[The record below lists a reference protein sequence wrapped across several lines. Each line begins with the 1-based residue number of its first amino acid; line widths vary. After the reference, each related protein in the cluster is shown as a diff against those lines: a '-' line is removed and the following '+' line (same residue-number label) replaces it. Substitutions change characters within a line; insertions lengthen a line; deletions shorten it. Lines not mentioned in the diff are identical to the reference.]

1 MAAYT
6 STQSGNWNSTA
17 TWGGSGYPVDG
28 DTWTISA
35 GHTITYNITTYQAT
49 GVGNGIVNNT
59 GRLTFAT
66 NGKMKLNGLLDI
78 YGDLIMIPNTEIS
91 IRGGNTEG
99 HGIYVRH
106 PTTTST
112 FHRIEMQ
119 GSAGTTETTISSAI
133 TSKQGYLPVASSAGF
148 AVGDWVSAFKRGLTS
163 VTERTDEG
171 FLVHDISGNNIYV
184 REFVGP
190 SSIIQSFSGSTI
202 TVQDASIFREW
213 QTVIFGTGANLNVRN
228 VSSINYTTNV
238 ITLSS
243 AVTGSVNGQTV
254 YTTGPIRQK
263 NSGDIVRKVATSVT
277 AEASSSATSIVV
289 GSTSGFSVG
298 DQIII
303 DSRSDGSYTDER
315 PERKTITGISGNTI
329 IVDSS
334 FGYTLYAGSFVV
346 RLTRN
351 CKIQTDQ
358 SGTHYGFFRIIEN
371 NTVNSNNRL
380 IMKDVEFRDMGTSVD
395 DFRSRS
401 GPTLS
406 GRYYNDLGADGVEI
420 EAITS
425 HRDAAR
431 NLTSAGFYFY
441 RFGYNWTVRNCVSFE
456 SVQGIWVERG
466 YEFNDMA
473 WFNNYSARA
482 ESYGFRWQ
490 NMRYEWNEFAYN
502 YTNRTD
508 DGALLV
514 NASRATGI
522 GLHHNWFNV
531 GQGNGINSDVQ
542 YGSFCLYQN
551 RIESVFGSA
560 IYGFNNGMG
569 NFIYNEII
577 QGATQDFGSDLSIQ
591 STIRGLDP
599 NQSAIMLEHNY
610 KLESV
615 CEFFPAGKREWN
627 KEENAWLVTHDND
640 AFSST
645 IGSGH
650 IEIIYIPPKVSFDVY
665 VDIKLVAGFSG
676 TPPVFEVREITNR
689 GTTSTNFIAG
699 HAGNPL
705 ISYVKQ
711 QSSVDSDG
719 WQTMHINVPATKYGT
734 RYSIGV
740 ITYSN
745 TSSEGWYEK
754 PIKYILSEPL
764 PTQEYAGINKYSGSS
779 IKADI
784 GNGKLRLGGRIS

>member
-1 MAAYT
+1 MVAYT
-6 STQSGNWNSTA
+6 STQSGNWNLAT

-35 GHTITYNITTYQAT
+35 GHTVTYNITAYQT
-49 GVGNGIVNNT
+49 VGVGNGVVNNT
-59 GRLTFAT
+59 GRLTFST

-78 YGDLIMIPNTEIS
+78 YGDLIMGPDTEIS

-99 HGIYVRH
+99 HGVYVRH
-106 PTTTST
+106 PTSASL

-119 GSAGTTETTISSAI
+119 GSSGTTETTLSSDI
-133 TSKQGYLPVASSAGF
+133 TSKQGYLPVASSSGF
-148 AVGDWVSAFKRGLTS
+148 AAGDWISAFKRGLTS
-163 VTERTDEG
+163 YTQRTDEG
-171 FLVHDISGNNIYV
+171 FLVHDVSGNNVYV

-202 TVQDASIFREW
+202 TVQDASVFREW

-263 NSGDIVRKVATSVT
+263 NSGDIVRKVATFVT
-277 AEASSSATSIVV
+277 TEASSSATSIVV
-289 GSTSGFSVG
+289 GSTSGLFVG
-298 DQIII
+298 DQIVI
-303 DSRSDGSYTDER
+303 DSRADGSYTDER
-315 PERKTITGISGNTI
+315 PERKTVTGISGNTI
-329 IVDSS
+329 TVDSS

-371 NTVNSNNRL
+371 NTVNSNNIL

-395 DFRSRS
+395 DARSRG
-401 GPTLS
+401 GPSLS

-420 EAITS
+420 EAVTS
-425 HRDAAR
+425 HRDADR
-431 NLTSAGFYFY
+431 SLSNAGFYFF
-441 RFGYNWTVRNCVSFE
+441 RFGYNWTLRNCVSFE
-456 SVQGIWVERG
+456 SAQGIWVERG
-466 YEFNDMA
+466 YEFDNMA
-473 WFNNYSARA
+473 WFNNYSARS
-482 ESYGFRWQ
+482 ETYGFRWQ
-490 NMRYEWNEFAYN
+490 DMRYEWNEFAYN

-508 DGALLV
+508 DAGILL
-514 NASRATGI
+514 NNSRSTGI
-522 GLHHNWFNV
+522 GIHHNWFNV
-531 GQGNGINSDVQ
+531 GQVHGVFTNFQ
-542 YGSFCLYQN
+542 YGSFSLYQN
-551 RIESVFGSA
+551 RIESFFGSA
-560 IYGFNNGMG
+560 VYGSNNGMG
-569 NFIYNEII
+569 NFVYNEII
-577 QGATQDFGSDLSIQ
+577 QGATQDFSSDLSIQ

-610 KLESV
+610 KLDSV

-645 IGSGH
+645 LGSGH
-650 IEIIYIPPKVSFDVY
+650 VEIIYIPPKMSFDVY
-665 VDIKLVAGFSG
+665 VDVRLVPNFSG
-676 TPPVFEVREITNR
+676 TPPKFEVREITNR
-689 GTTSTNFIAG
+689 GPVSHNFIAG

-705 ISYVKQ
+705 IPYVIQ
-711 QSSVDSDG
+711 QSAVQLNG
-719 WQTMHINVPATKYGT
+719 WQTLHLNVPATKYGT

-740 ITYSN
+740 ITYAN
-745 TSSEGWYEK
+745 DSSEGWYER
-754 PIKYILSEPL
+754 PMRYILSEPL

-779 IKADI
+779 IRASI
-784 GNGKLRLGGRIS
+784 GNGKIRLGGRIS